1 MKVILLFQ
9 MVRGKGD
16 ILVLGGKNE
25 IYTLH
30 AEIEGQKW
38 QEVYVMKTMI
48 LNGLKGQLICND
60 QGKALQVLLMLNIS
74 LLFINKKKE

>member
-16 ILVLGGKNE
+16 VLVLGEKNE

-30 AEIEGQKW
+30 AETEGQKS
-38 QEVYVMKTMI
+38 QE
-48 LNGLKGQLICND
+48 
-60 QGKALQVLLMLNIS
+60 A
-74 LLFINKKKE
+74 

>member
-30 AEIEGQKW
+30 AEIEGQK
-38 QEVYVMKTMI
+38 
-48 LNGLKGQLICND
+48 
-60 QGKALQVLLMLNIS
+60 
-74 LLFINKKKE
+74 